1 MFKTREGGGGQGPFK
16 QCLKKLHNWFGMAS
30 LTLMGVML
38 VAAIKAETHLKPALD
53 PKKAS
58 TDETF
63 TFKEINFQSLGQLSE
78 ISPTN
83 KDP

>member
-1 MFKTREGGGGQGPFK
+1 
-16 QCLKKLHNWFGMAS
+16 
-30 LTLMGVML
+30 ML